1 MSLQGKMVAGFA
13 RRSHVIFLC
22 LAIAAAGAQRITTSA
37 DSGRWRMFSPQEVY
51 RRMLLTLRVEHLR
64 ELCAR
69 HQLDTH
75 GSANTLIER
84 LSGAVKDEEVRE
96 FVKEKYRERIEARPY
111 KQADISREVAKVTA
125 ADWNV
130 VQGELDQHIQERY
143 VRVEPRYDE
152 LVRAID
158 SRLVPEI
165 RSYALTSFYNHYTT
179 EAIEDLIALQ
189 PSVVPALKEIKGTDI
204 FWLGQPCDVKTT
216 FLPAA
221 WTDQGRKIDDVMEHP
236 DELARWLYEHQGA
249 ERFGYEIRLFIIVAD
264 RKNPADSW
272 KLKRDF
278 DLIQKKFT
286 DFFAETKAYRPVS
299 FRFHQRQYS
308 TFYQMMFIVR

>member
-1 MSLQGKMVAGFA
+1 ML
-13 RRSHVIFLC
+13 
-22 LAIAAAGAQRITTSA
+22 
-37 DSGRWRMFSPQEVY
+37 SPQEVY
-51 RRMLLTLRVEHLR
+51 RRMFLTLRVEHLR

-75 GSANTLIER
+75 GNANTLIER
-84 LSGAVKDEEVRE
+84 LHVTVK
-96 FVKEKYRERIEARPY
+96 
-111 KQADISREVAKVTA
+111 
-125 ADWNV
+125 
-130 VQGELDQHIQERY
+130 
-143 VRVEPRYDE
+143 
-152 LVRAID
+152 
-158 SRLVPEI
+158 
-165 RSYALTSFYNHYTT
+165 
-179 EAIEDLIALQ
+179 IEDLIALQ

-221 WTDQGRKIDDVMEHP
+221 WTDQGKTIDDATEHP

-286 DFFAETKAYRPVS
+286 DFFANTKAYRSVS

-308 TFYQMMFIVR
+308 TFYQMLFIVR